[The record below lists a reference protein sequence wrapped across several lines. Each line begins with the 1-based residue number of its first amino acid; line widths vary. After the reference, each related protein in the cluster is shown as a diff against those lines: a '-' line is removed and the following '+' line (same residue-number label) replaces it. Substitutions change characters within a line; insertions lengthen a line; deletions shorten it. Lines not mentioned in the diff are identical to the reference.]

1 MSKLFIMSQRKN
13 ATFSIDE
20 ITQNQFKGE
29 CSRNGSKMSTVIET
43 YMSEYVRLSRKLH
56 SERENG

>member
-1 MSKLFIMSQRKN
+1 MSQRKN